1 MIKFIGSFEV
11 VRALPRAQFHEYAFV
26 GRSNVGK
33 SSLINAIAGSV
44 IARTSKTPGRTQT
57 LNLFNFDDKLA
68 IMDLPGYGYAK
79 ISKDQAAMWLARLEE
94 YLLTRGQLKL
104 LFILIDARHEVK
116 KSDLEIL
123 DFCDANAIRYQITL
137 TKIDKSS
144 KEKIAQIKSEILSK
158 PRPAAST
165 EILETS
171 AEKNIGIKNIRQI
184 IDFK

>member
-79 ISKDQAAMWLARLEE
+79 NIQRPGSNVAGAIGRIPFDSWSVKITFYFDRCAARGKKIGFRNFGFLRCECNSLSNYVDQ
-94 YLLTRGQLKL
+94 
-104 LFILIDARHEVK
+104 
-116 KSDLEIL
+116 
-123 DFCDANAIRYQITL
+123 N
-137 TKIDKSS
+137 
-144 KEKIAQIKSEILSK
+144 
-158 PRPAAST
+158 
-165 EILETS
+165 
-171 AEKNIGIKNIRQI
+171 
-184 IDFK
+184 